1 VRILIVNQCFYP
13 DVAATAQHAWDLARR
28 LHREGHTVTALAS
41 RSAYGE
47 RGNSFARHEVVDGI
61 TIERIGSSRF
71 GKAGLLGRAID
82 FAAFHMRVAWRA
94 IRLPRQDV
102 VVCLTTPPFVILV
115 GILLKALRGSKV
127 LYWVMDLYPDIAVSF
142 GALSATSWP
151 ARALD
156 VLHRWAMGRC
166 DGIVVLGR
174 CMRKRLLDKGVRP
187 DALHVINTWSD
198 PREVGFP
205 EAKQNR
211 FRDRWASERTVLMMY
226 SGNFGLGHEFET
238 LADALAALP
247 PLPGLGLA
255 LVGGG
260 KRKAEFVEM
269 LRSRGCSEFAEAP
282 HQPRELL
289 GELLCAADVHLVTL
303 KQGFEGLMVPS
314 KFYGAMSAGKPVIF
328 IGPES
333 SEVAL
338 AIKESH
344 AGAVVA
350 PGDVEGLA
358 RSIAEIVADEKLRHQ
373 MSKNALQAANQR
385 WSAEIALDRWL
396 ELIATNCR
404 R

>member
-1 VRILIVNQCFYP
+1 
-13 DVAATAQHAWDLARR
+13 
-28 LHREGHTVTALAS
+28 
-41 RSAYGE
+41 
-47 RGNSFARHEVVDGI
+47 
-61 TIERIGSSRF
+61 
-71 GKAGLLGRAID
+71 
-82 FAAFHMRVAWRA
+82 MVAWRA

-127 LYWVMDLYPDIAVSF
+127 LYWVMDLYPDVAVSF

-156 VLHRWAMGRC
+156 ALHRWAMGRC

-187 DALHVINTWSD
+187 EALHVINTWSD
-198 PREVGFP
+198 PGEVGFP
-205 EAKQNR
+205 EGKQNR
-211 FRDRWASERTVLMMY
+211 FRDRWASERAVLMMY

-238 LADALAALP
+238 LANAFAALP
-247 PLPGLGLA
+247 PLPGLRLA

-269 LRSRGCSEFAEAP
+269 LRSRGCSGFAEAP

-328 IGPES
+328 VGPQS
-333 SEVAL
+333 CEVAL
-338 AIKESH
+338 AINESQ

-358 RSIAEIVADEKLRHQ
+358 RSIAEIVTNYQLRQ
-373 MSKNALQAANQR
+373 EMSKNAIQAASLC
-385 WSAEIALDRWL
+385 WSSEIALDRWL
-396 ELIATNCR
+396 KLVEASYR